1 MCSYVY
7 VYHQCTVPIIPRVIN
22 ETNDTSNFEAYPD
35 SDEEAPMPVYGDGA
49 DPFAGF

>member
-1 MCSYVY
+1 MY